1 MTEWKD
7 GDKVDPHNLIAI
19 GNGDFG
25 KGLDTA
31 PSFPDGCRIDQ
42 SQNPAH
48 ETYDKDLGLVS
59 TIGMYCTN
67 KSSEEALIS
76 RVVYTVKPN
85 AEGQNERRIIGEIKY
100 DEPFDGYNCWTDDPP
115 HASKNLR
122 YLHTIAGHF
131 PYSNLNLLEQ
141 TMLLPQKSKLF
152 LLFLRKT
159 IAGNAFWQSFC
170 LLAILNRERTRI

>member
-25 KGLDTA
+25 RGLDTA

-76 RVVYTVKPN
+76 RVVYAVKPN
-85 AEGQNERRIIGEIKY
+85 SEGQNERRIIGEIKY

-115 HASKNLR
+115 HPSKNLR
-122 YLHTIAGHF
+122 YLHTIAGH
-131 PYSNLNLLEQ
+131 PQIQIYSNRQ
-141 TMLLPQKSKLF
+141 CYCIF
-152 LLFLRKT
+152 FFLRKT

>member
-31 PSFPDGCRIDQ
+31 PSFPDDCSRIDQ

-67 KSSEEALIS
+67 KSSEEAFIS
-76 RVVYTVKPN
+76 RVVYAVKPN
-85 AEGQNERRIIGEIKY
+85 SEGQNERRIIGEIKY
-100 DEPFDGYNCWTDDPP
+100 DEPFDGYNCWTVDPP
-115 HASKNLR
+115 HPSKNLR
-122 YLHTIAGHF
+122 YLHTIAGPSKSTRTDKH
-131 PYSNLNLLEQ
+131 YY
-141 TMLLPQKSKLF
+141 TSKLF
-152 LLFLRKT
+152 LRK
-159 IAGNAFWQSFC
+159 
-170 LLAILNRERTRI
+170 LLLLIMHFGKVFVC